1 MYTEILGIGVAGNFA
16 HHLEQAKEMADFKD
30 VVTEE
35 PEAPKGIFPFYV
47 PNYNTFVATY
57 PLSSDTIIK
66 PNGEDIQLEPEVA
79 VLFDIVY
86 DGDTIVELHE
96 KSFSAYNDC
105 SIRKE
110 GAKKISHKKNWGPNS
125 KGLSKTWIK
134 MDEFSPNGTIG
145 EYNIVSFIKRDGKV
159 IQYGDDCA
167 VNSYSYFGDKL
178 KKWII
183 EKLNNQKDFG
193 PLEDISQIL
202 KNIQK
207 PKQLIVSIGAT
218 SYTEFGEHNYLEI
231 GDEIYVVLYNSKR
244 YFHEEVVKYIE
255 TQKEFDDDTSI
266 LKQVVRG

>member
-1 MYTEILGIGVAGNFA
+1 MYKEILGIGVAGNFA

-35 PEAPKGIFPFYV
+35 PEAPKGIFPFYI
-47 PNYNTFVATY
+47 PHHDSFIGTY

-66 PNGEDIQLEPEVA
+66 PHDEDIQLEPEVA
-79 VLFDIVY
+79 VLFDIEY
-86 DGDTIVELHE
+86 DGEIITNLHE

-105 SIRKE
+105 SIRQE
-110 GAKKISHKKNWGPNS
+110 GAKKISHKKNWGANS
-125 KGLSKTWIK
+125 KGISQNWIEI
-134 MDEFSPNGTIG
+134 DAFSPNGTIG

-183 EKLNNQKDFG
+183 EKLNTQKDFG

-202 KNIQK
+202 SEIQK

-218 SYTEFGEHNYLEI
+218 SYTEFGEHNYLEV
-231 GDEIYVVLYNSKR
+231 GDEIYVILYNSKR
-244 YFHEEVVKYIE
+244 YFHEEIVKYLE
-255 TQKEFDDDTSI
+255 NQKEFDKDVSI
-266 LKQVVRG
+266 LRQIVRG